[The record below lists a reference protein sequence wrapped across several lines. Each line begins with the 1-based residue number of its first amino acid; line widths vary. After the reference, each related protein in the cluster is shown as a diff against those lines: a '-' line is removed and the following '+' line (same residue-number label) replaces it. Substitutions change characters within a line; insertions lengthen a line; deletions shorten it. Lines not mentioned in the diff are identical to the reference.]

1 MASSALAA
9 ALLLVAAA
17 PAAAELKVISNAT
30 FQIPI
35 TQTVAIDGIDV
46 YSQSAGHATLNQCQ
60 QFAPSAVKSESQ
72 PVVKVCGTQT
82 KVTVFLRNRCES
94 YSSYQ
99 ETIGACDTK
108 MDTASCASAGP
119 STVNWMMT
127 AQSYMITQCATGTQR

>member
-1 MASSALAA
+1 MSSSTFGIAALATVL
-9 ALLLVAAA
+9 ALAS
-17 PAAAELKVISNAT
+17 AELRLSSNAT
-30 FQIPI
+30 LQIPI
-35 TQTVAIDGIDV
+35 TQTVSIDGIDV

-60 QFAPSAVKSESQ
+60 QFAPSAVKSDDQ

-108 MDTASCASAGP
+108 MDTATCVTAGP
-119 STVNWMMT
+119 STVHWMLT
-127 AQSYMITQCATGTQR
+127 AQSYMIEQCATGTQR

>member
-1 MASSALAA
+1 M
-9 ALLLVAAA
+9 
-17 PAAAELKVISNAT
+17 
-30 FQIPI
+30 QIPI
-35 TQTVAIDGIDV
+35 TQVVSIDGV
-46 YSQSAGHATLNQCQ
+46 EVFSQSAGQGLLNACQ
-60 QFAPSAVKSESQ
+60 SFAPSAVKSPEQ

-127 AQSYMITQCATGTQR
+127 AQSYKITQC